1 MVHSNVPRKAAV
13 HAMHMNEFGED
24 RVGRFVYFQIRCSVS
39 EEALMI
45 GLQRKIVKLVP
56 YSPEWP
62 RLFAQEE
69 RLLRAA
75 IGAYV
80 VDIQH
85 VGSTAIPGMEAK
97 PIIDIAVGLRR
108 LEDVEKCIEPLE
120 RLGYEY
126 DEEHPDRHFFVKGDP
141 SRRTHYLHM
150 VEWDSEAWRSYIR
163 FRDYLRQ
170 HKEVAEEYARLK
182 RELAWKS
189 RGNRDFYTPG
199 KAEFVQSVLRMAE
212 REDK

>member
-1 MVHSNVPRKAAV
+1 
-13 HAMHMNEFGED
+13 
-24 RVGRFVYFQIRCSVS
+24 
-39 EEALMI
+39 MI

-126 DEEHPDRHFFVKGDP
+126 KGEEYPGSFFFAKGDP

-150 VEWDSEAWRSYIR
+150 VEWDSEAWRSYVR

-182 RELAWKS
+182 RELARKS
-189 RGNRDFYTPG
+189 RGNRDLYTPG

-212 REDK
+212 REDKRWPQ

>member
-1 MVHSNVPRKAAV
+1 
-13 HAMHMNEFGED
+13 
-24 RVGRFVYFQIRCSVS
+24 
-39 EEALMI
+39 MI
-45 GLQRKIVKLVP
+45 GLQRGTVKLVP

-69 RLLRAA
+69 RLLRAS

-97 PIIDIAVGLRR
+97 PIIDIAVALRR
-108 LEDVEKCIEPLE
+108 LEDVEKCVEPLE

-126 DEEHPDRHFFVKGDP
+126 KGDEGHPGRHFFAKGDP

-150 VEWDSEAWRSYIR
+150 VEWNSASWKELLC

-170 HKEVAEEYARLK
+170 HKEVAEEYGRLK
-182 RELAWKS
+182 RELAQKS
-189 RGNRDFYTPG
+189 RGNRDLYTPG
-199 KAEFVQSVLRMAE
+199 KAEFIESVLRMAE
-212 REDK
+212 KEGHRGHREHRVLCAPLCNKEISDGPHDRRPRTL

>member
-1 MVHSNVPRKAAV
+1 
-13 HAMHMNEFGED
+13 
-24 RVGRFVYFQIRCSVS
+24 
-39 EEALMI
+39 MI

-97 PIIDIAVGLRR
+97 PIIDIAVALRR

-150 VEWDSEAWRSYIR
+150 VE
-163 FRDYLRQ
+163 Q
-170 HKEVAEEYARLK
+170 
-182 RELAWKS
+182 
-189 RGNRDFYTPG
+189 RGLEKLHSLPG
-199 KAEFVQSVLRMAE
+199 LPPPAQGGGRGICQA
-212 REDK
+212 